1 MAGKALALLAIISL
15 LLLPSGC
22 WDRRETEDLLLVD
35 SIVFGKSNTG
45 DTGQYRIS
53 FITARP
59 SSGGGQMG
67 TGGGTDGQEVAAQTA
82 TQWEASSYGST
93 LEEAILKFS
102 IRSPRHIY
110 LAHNR
115 IIMFEEDLAKEGI
128 SQVVDF
134 LIRSRD
140 IRLRNYVLV
149 VKGHE
154 PDLLTSSP
162 EFEDTLAGEL
172 FSILETSIGEGDY
185 YYPSDLN
192 IIAQGILTNGQDP
205 WAPFIETFSAA
216 QASVRSTSQS
226 VIIRGTALF
235 KGDRL
240 VGYLDA
246 EETQRF
252 LLLKGLSNTGIY
264 NIERNGRKLSYRYE
278 QAKVKRR
285 LTVEDGRI
293 NVHFDIKLKGLL
305 EEIHFYTNLSEA
317 EMESLEKV
325 LSAKAE
331 AVLLE
336 TVNRCKELESDVLG
350 IGRLIHS
357 RKPEIWK
364 EISENWYSIYP
375 EIGIDINVIA
385 QIAGT
390 ALGSKPIVPKASE

>member
-1 MAGKALALLAIISL
+1 MAGRVLVLLAIIPL

-45 DTGQYRIS
+45 GIGQYRIS
-53 FITARP
+53 FITAKP
-59 SSGGGQMG
+59 SSGGGGQMG
-67 TGGGTDGQEVAAQTA
+67 IGSEGGAAQDV
-82 TQWEASSYGST
+82 TQWEASSNGFT
-93 LEEAILKFS
+93 LEEAIIKFS
-102 IRSPRHIY
+102 LRSPRHLY

-128 SQVVDF
+128 SQAVDF
-134 LIRSRD
+134 LVRSRD

-149 VKGHE
+149 IKGHD

-205 WAPFIETFSAA
+205 WAPFIETFSSA
-216 QASVRSTSQS
+216 QASVRSTNQS
-226 VIIRGTALF
+226 VIIRGMALF
-235 KGDRL
+235 KADRL

-252 LLLKGLSNTGIY
+252 LLLKGLSNSGIY
-264 NIERNGRKLSYRYE
+264 DIERNGRKLSYRYE
-278 QAKVKRR
+278 QAKVRRR
-285 LTVEDGRI
+285 LVIEDGHI

-305 EEIHFYTNLSEA
+305 EEIHFYSDLSEA
-317 EMESLEKV
+317 EIDSLEKS

-331 AVLLE
+331 AALLE
-336 TVNRCKELESDVLG
+336 TVNRCKELGSDALG

-357 RKPEIWK
+357 RKLEIWK
-364 EISENWYSIYP
+364 ELSKNWYSIYP
-375 EIGIDINVIA
+375 EIGIDIDVKA
-385 QIAGT
+385 QITGT
-390 ALGSKPIVPKASE
+390 SLGSKPIVPKTSE

>member
-1 MAGKALALLAIISL
+1 MARKVLALLAIIPL
-15 LLLPSGC
+15 LLLPGGC
-22 WDRRETEDLLLVD
+22 WDRRETENLLLVD

-45 DTGQYRIS
+45 ETEQYKVS

-59 SSGGGQMG
+59 SSGGGGQVG
-67 TGGGTDGQEVAAQTA
+67 TGGEGGAAQAA
-82 TQWEASSYGST
+82 TQWEAISYGST
-93 LEEAILKFS
+93 LEEAIRKFS
-102 IRSPRHIY
+102 LRSPRHVY

-115 IIMFEEDLAKEGI
+115 IIMFEEGLAKEGI

-134 LIRSRD
+134 LVRSRD

-162 EFEDTLAGEL
+162 QFEDTLAGEL

-192 IIAQGILTNGQDP
+192 ILAQDVLTNGQDP
-205 WAPFIETFSAA
+205 WAPFIETFSSA
-216 QASVRSTSQS
+216 QTSTRSTSQS
-226 VIIRGTALF
+226 VIIKGTALF
-235 KGDRL
+235 KGGRL

-246 EETQRF
+246 DETQRF
-252 LLLKGLSNTGIY
+252 LLLKGLSNSGIY
-264 NIERNGRKLSYRYE
+264 DIESNGRKLSYRYQ

-285 LTVEDGRI
+285 LTVEDGRV
-293 NVHFDIKLKGLL
+293 NVYFDVKLKGLL
-305 EEIHFYTNLSEA
+305 EEIHFYTNLSKTEID
-317 EMESLEKV
+317 SLEKR

-331 AVLLE
+331 AALLE
-336 TVNRCKELESDVLG
+336 TVNRCKELGSDALG

-375 EIGIDINVIA
+375 EIGIDIDVKA

-390 ALGSKPIVPKASE
+390 ALGSKPIVPKTSE